1 MREWS
6 YTRTYLPRNEKRRL
20 LMPSKDDA
28 KQSGGDVKR
37 INRGYMLREDLIK
50 ALKKLAVDTDKKL
63 YEVMEAAI
71 EEYLERHK
79 TKS

>member
-6 YTRTYLPRNEKRRL
+6 SILAHIPKQEKRRL
-20 LMPSKDDA
+20 FMPSKDDA
-28 KQSGGDVKR
+28 KRSGGEVKR

-63 YEVMEAAI
+63 YEVMEEAI

-79 TKS
+79 SKG